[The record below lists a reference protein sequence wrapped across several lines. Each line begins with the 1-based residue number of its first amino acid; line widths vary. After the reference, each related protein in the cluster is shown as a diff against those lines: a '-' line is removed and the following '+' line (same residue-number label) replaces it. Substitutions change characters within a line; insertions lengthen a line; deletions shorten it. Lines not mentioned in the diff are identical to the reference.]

1 MLRRTPARDTPS
13 VRRTAASILIIIGLV
28 IGAVTLSGWW
38 VRRTA
43 FVTSRTEGLADD
55 ILSDPILRGDLARRI
70 SEQVSTQLG
79 ADPLTVRRI
88 ADTTLARPQVA
99 TLFAPVLGDIHS
111 RLIGVQSGP
120 VVIGPDLLAAALG
133 DARAQAL
140 PPVSLDVPQIKELK
154 LGPRRAQPLRR
165 ARVPSWR
172 PC

>member
-13 VRRTAASILIIIGLV
+13 VRRTAASIIIIIGLV

-43 FVTSRTEGLADD
+43 FVTSRTEALADD

-88 ADTTLARPQVA
+88 ADSTRTSGCPAYPAPTPRSPAPRSQRCSLPCSA
-99 TLFAPVLGDIHS
+99 TSTRG
-111 RLIGVQSGP
+111 
-120 VVIGPDLLAAALG
+120 
-133 DARAQAL
+133 
-140 PPVSLDVPQIKELK
+140 
-154 LGPRRAQPLRR
+154 
-165 ARVPSWR
+165 
-172 PC
+172 